1 MEKEQE
7 EAEGSFSS
15 RQIFCADLTHP
26 YLREAHHKDTVGD
39 EI

>member
-7 EAEGSFSS
+7 EAEGSFSPW
-15 RQIFCADLTHP
+15 QLFCADLTHP
-26 YLREAHHKDTVGD
+26 YLREAHGKDTVGD